1 MAQLIEQRVA
11 LSSGAGDRPALHS
24 AGRLPAAFVEAI
36 TARAEGNPFYVEE
49 LLRYLDDRGIAP
61 GDVSALERLELPGS
75 LASLILSRID
85 QLSAEQQTVLKVA
98 SVVGRSF
105 RFDWLWGVHPAL
117 GAVERVRLDLEV
129 LARLDITPLDS
140 PAPDLSYLFK
150 HATIQEVAYAS
161 MPYARLAQLHEQL
174 AGWLEARSDEI
185 ASLDLLAYH
194 YGRSLNGIKQR
205 MYFKK
210 AGDAAAARYA
220 NATAIQ
226 YYERLLGLLAPA
238 EQGPALIALAR
249 LMALTSAWES
259 AEDRYRAALDLAAG
273 IDDSQLR
280 AQAELGLGMMKRTL
294 GRYREAQSWL
304 ARAELGFST
313 IDDRPGLI
321 DTLAE
326 LAFVYL
332 FQAQAERAQGLVL
345 RGMALAQSEG
355 DRRLIARALHMLG
368 NVASFKGDQDTACD
382 YWRQSMAIR
391 RVLGD
396 KPGLADLAQNLAVEA
411 FEAGRYEEAQT
422 LIGECL
428 DLCREVGARRAYAQ
442 ARLLL
447 PLIMTMRGEAAS
459 ALAMQAETLA
469 LVRDL
474 QAMQQ
479 IADGLV
485 LLAWQTQHVDAG
497 AAASRFA
504 VRLAA
509 AASKLQAAIGSQ
521 MIDFVQKRVNGIE
534 SEARERLG
542 QAEVAAARA
551 QGAAMGWQAAVAHAL
566 EQVSGARPEASE

>member
-1 MAQLIEQRVA
+1 
-11 LSSGAGDRPALHS
+11 
-24 AGRLPAAFVEAI
+24 
-36 TARAEGNPFYVEE
+36 
-49 LLRYLDDRGIAP
+49 
-61 GDVSALERLELPGS
+61 
-75 LASLILSRID
+75 
-85 QLSAEQQTVLKVA
+85 
-98 SVVGRSF
+98 
-105 RFDWLWGVHPAL
+105 
-117 GAVERVRLDLEV
+117 
-129 LARLDITPLDS
+129 
-140 PAPDLSYLFK
+140 
-150 HATIQEVAYAS
+150 
-161 MPYARLAQLHEQL
+161 
-174 AGWLEARSDEI
+174 
-185 ASLDLLAYH
+185 
-194 YGRSLNGIKQR
+194 
-205 MYFKK
+205 
-210 AGDAAAARYA
+210 
-220 NATAIQ
+220 
-226 YYERLLGLLAPA
+226 
-238 EQGPALIALAR
+238 
-249 LMALTSAWES
+249 
-259 AEDRYRAALDLAAG
+259 
-273 IDDSQLR
+273 
-280 AQAELGLGMMKRTL
+280 
-294 GRYREAQSWL
+294 
-304 ARAELGFST
+304 
-313 IDDRPGLI
+313 
-321 DTLAE
+321 
-326 LAFVYL
+326 
-332 FQAQAERAQGLVL
+332 
-345 RGMALAQSEG
+345 
-355 DRRLIARALHMLG
+355 
-368 NVASFKGDQDTACD
+368 
-382 YWRQSMAIR
+382 MAIR